1 MGLLFLLG
9 MTAASW
15 VLAGPAAA
23 GIAFFAIALVRVA
36 LHARALQLENEEL
49 KRRLSSQPRTFDPAE
64 VEALQLELFGEE
76 GSGPEAPPES
86 GFRESVTGLRARRV
100 SGED

>member
-49 KRRLSSQPRTFDPAE
+49 KRRLSSEQRAFDAAE

-76 GSGPEAPPES
+76 GSSAEAPPES
-86 GFRESVTGLRARRV
+86 GFRESNPGLRARHA
-100 SGED
+100 SGDD